1 MIFTSFAEIVSLGIV
16 LPFLGV
22 LTAPSSVYNHS
33 LVQPIVQYLEL
44 DTPNQLILPITVM
57 FILAVIIAGATRAG
71 LLYAMTRF
79 SYATGADLSIDI
91 YRRTLY
97 QDYSVHIAT
106 NSSKIID
113 GIISKTGIIIG
124 GIITPVLML
133 ISSTILLISVLS
145 ALFVIDIFVAFTI
158 SAIFGV
164 LYWLIT
170 HYTKQ
175 KLKENSLK
183 ISKYSTSIVKILQ
196 EGLKG
201 IRDVLIN
208 GSQEI
213 FCKMYTSI
221 DIPLRRASGANS
233 FISSSPRY
241 VMESLGMVLIAGL
254 AYSMT
259 LSDKGVSSTIPILG
273 AMALGAQRLLPA
285 LQQFYSSYSTIIGS
299 QSSLGD
305 VLDLLNQPIE
315 NYTNSQLMKTTKIQ
329 FDREIKLNNLGFRYN
344 QHTPWI
350 IRNVNIS
357 FKKGDRIGFV
367 GKSGSGKST
376 LLDIIM
382 GLLRSTEGFLE
393 VDGRVITKENH
404 QSWQVNIAHVPQKI
418 YLSDNNI
425 EENIAFGI
433 PIEDVNHKKVK
444 EASELSKINDFI
456 SSLPEGYKTLIG
468 EEGTLLSGGQRQRI
482 GIARALYREASV
494 LVFDEATSALDSQT
508 ESGIMRSIDDLDKNL
523 TIFIIAHR
531 VDTLKGCDY
540 IVKVENGTLSKI

>member
-1 MIFTSFAEIVSLGIV
+1 
-16 LPFLGV
+16 
-22 LTAPSSVYNHS
+22 
-33 LVQPIVQYLEL
+33 
-44 DTPNQLILPITVM
+44 
-57 FILAVIIAGATRAG
+57 
-71 LLYAMTRF
+71 
-79 SYATGADLSIDI
+79 
-91 YRRTLY
+91 
-97 QDYSVHIAT
+97 
-106 NSSKIID
+106 
-113 GIISKTGIIIG
+113 
-124 GIITPVLML
+124 
-133 ISSTILLISVLS
+133 
-145 ALFVIDIFVAFTI
+145 
-158 SAIFGV
+158 
-164 LYWLIT
+164 
-170 HYTKQ
+170 
-175 KLKENSLK
+175 
-183 ISKYSTSIVKILQ
+183 
-196 EGLKG
+196 
-201 IRDVLIN
+201 
-208 GSQEI
+208 
-213 FCKMYTSI
+213 
-221 DIPLRRASGANS
+221 
-233 FISSSPRY
+233 
-241 VMESLGMVLIAGL
+241 
-254 AYSMT
+254 
-259 LSDKGVSSTIPILG
+259 
-273 AMALGAQRLLPA
+273 
-285 LQQFYSSYSTIIGS
+285 
-299 QSSLGD
+299 
-305 VLDLLNQPIE
+305 
-315 NYTNSQLMKTTKIQ
+315 MKTTKIQ